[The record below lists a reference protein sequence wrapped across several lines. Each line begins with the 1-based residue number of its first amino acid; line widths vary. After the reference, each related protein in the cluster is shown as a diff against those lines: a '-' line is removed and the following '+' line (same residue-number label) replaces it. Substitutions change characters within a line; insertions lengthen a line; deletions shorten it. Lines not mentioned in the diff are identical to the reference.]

1 MGDARGVARTGQPR
15 LGNLIAQEEV
25 WRTLWRKVVMIF
37 LVM

>member
-1 MGDARGVARTGQPR
+1 MGYAEVSAPYTRPGS
-15 LGNLIAQEEV
+15 LIAQEEV